1 MKTQKQRKTLRMY
14 ADYQRPEDARSFK
27 VLFENDE
34 FVELDGGDILGIYSY
49 RKLEDGRLTNQ
60 YGNVKFTVMKADR
73 RPKPYAV
80 RCFHATEDYSTTV
93 RKFATLAE
101 AAQYCF
107 ERYQGVE
114 YFDGKAGF
122 HTDYCQYSLV
132 GFALADIYDID
143 YPNYTATRKELR

>member
-1 MKTQKQRKTLRMY
+1 MKVRKTLRMY
-14 ADYQRPEDARSFK
+14 ADYQRPEDARTCK

-34 FVELDGGDILGIYSY
+34 LIELDGGRIIGTATY
-49 RKLEDGRLTNQ
+49 RKLPDGRFTNSW
-60 YGNVKFTVMKADR
+60 GNVKYTVVKADR

-101 AAQYCF
+101 AAQYVW
-107 ERYQGVE
+107 ERSQGVE

-132 GFALADIYDID
+132 GFTLADIYDID
-143 YPNYTATRKELR
+143 YPNYEATRKEIR